1 MQSNEKQSTSTSV
14 GHDSYKPAIYSTSEN
29 TPLAEKFTQ
38 NRLMRMA
45 EKDSGKELER
55 IYIIPLRRAKIGP
68 TSRAAPRAV
77 DDIRHFLMKH
87 MKVEQKN
94 VWIDDSLNKELWA
107 HGKFWV
113 PSKIRVRAVKFEDGV
128 VEATLPELGEKK
140 SRREFLKEE
149 KEKKTPILRREE
161 EKAEEAVP
169 GAEGYDITPTGK
181 GEVKIKKKKEKAPK
195 EEEPAEKKEKPIKS
209 EEKAPG
215 EEAEKKEEPKGA
227 KKSKTATKK
236 STSTKKGEKEK
247 SVSKRKSA
255 SKKTGKKSE

>member
-1 MQSNEKQSTSTSV
+1 
-14 GHDSYKPAIYSTSEN
+14 
-29 TPLAEKFTQ
+29 
-38 NRLMRMA
+38 MA

-94 VWIDDSLNKELWA
+94 VWIDDSLNKEIWA
-107 HGKFWV
+107 HGKFWI

-169 GAEGYDITPTGK
+169 GAEGYDITPTGE

-195 EEEPAEKKEKPIKS
+195 EEEPIKSEEKAEKKEKPTKT
-209 EEKAPG
+209 
-215 EEAEKKEEPKGA
+215 
-227 KKSKTATKK
+227 KKSKTTTKK
-236 STSTKKGEKEK
+236 STSTKKEEKK
-247 SVSKRKSA
+247 KPVSKRKSS
-255 SKKTGKKSE
+255 SKKTRKKVNKNASALGFQ

>member
-1 MQSNEKQSTSTSV
+1 
-14 GHDSYKPAIYSTSEN
+14 
-29 TPLAEKFTQ
+29 
-38 NRLMRMA
+38 MA
-45 EKDSGKELER
+45 EKVSEKELER

-87 MKVEQKN
+87 MKIEQKN

-181 GEVKIKKKKEKAPK
+181 GEVKIKKKKEKAPT
-195 EEEPAEKKEKPIKS
+195 EEKPAEKKEKPIKS
-209 EEKAPG
+209 KEKAPE
-215 EEAEKKEEPKGA
+215 EEAEKKEEPKGV
-227 KKSKTATKK
+227 KKSKTAAKK
-236 STSTKKGEKEK
+236 STSTKKDKTEKP
-247 SVSKRKSA
+247 VSKRKSA
-255 SKKTGKKSE
+255 SKKTEKKSE

>member
-1 MQSNEKQSTSTSV
+1 
-14 GHDSYKPAIYSTSEN
+14 
-29 TPLAEKFTQ
+29 
-38 NRLMRMA
+38 MA
-45 EKDSGKELER
+45 EKVTEKELER
-55 IYIIPLRRAKIGP
+55 VYIIPLRRAKIGP

-77 DDIRHFLMKH
+77 DDVRHFLMKH
-87 MKVEQKN
+87 MKVEQKK

-128 VEATLPELGEKK
+128 VEATLPELAEKK

-169 GAEGYDITPTGK
+169 GAEGYDITPTGD

-195 EEEPAEKKEKPIKS
+195 EEKPAETKEEPIKS
-209 EEKAPG
+209 EEKPT
-215 EEAEKKEEPKGA
+215 KT
-227 KKSKTATKK
+227 KKSKPTAKK
-236 STSTKKGEKEK
+236 STSTKKEEKK
-247 SVSKRKSA
+247 KPVSKRKST
-255 SKKTGKKSE
+255 SKKTEKKK

>member
-1 MQSNEKQSTSTSV
+1 
-14 GHDSYKPAIYSTSEN
+14 
-29 TPLAEKFTQ
+29 
-38 NRLMRMA
+38 MA

-68 TSRAAPRAV
+68 TSRAVPRAV
-77 DDIRHFLMKH
+77 DDVRYFLMKH

-94 VWIDDSLNKELWA
+94 VWIDDSLNKHLWA
-107 HGKFWV
+107 YGKFWV

-128 VEATLPELGEKK
+128 VEATLPELGQKK

-169 GAEGYDITPTGK
+169 GAEGYDIVPTAE

-195 EEEPAEKKEKPIKS
+195 EPSEKEKPAPS
-209 EEKAPG
+209 EKKAPSK
-215 EEAEKKEEPKGA
+215 EAETKEKPQKA
-227 KKSKTATKK
+227 KKQKPATKK
-236 STSTKKGEKEK
+236 PKKATKEETEKPK
-247 SVSKRKSA
+247 SKRKSA
-255 SKKTGKKSE
+255 SKKNGEKK